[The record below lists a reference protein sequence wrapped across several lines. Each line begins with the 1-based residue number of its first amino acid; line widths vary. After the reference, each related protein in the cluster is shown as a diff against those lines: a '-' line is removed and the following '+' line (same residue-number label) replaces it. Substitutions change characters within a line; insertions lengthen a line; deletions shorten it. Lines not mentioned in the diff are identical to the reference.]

1 MPQQPEK
8 PQQPQLPNDT
18 RTQAIGSE
26 ELPYVNE
33 VEAALARKPRLGAR
47 FLSLAVGLFF
57 LILGIWANFAEIDE
71 VTHANGQVISSQRT
85 QIIQNLEGGILGAV
99 LVGEGEIVEKGT
111 PLAQLDNKLAESQ
124 YRDAQNRIL
133 ENELSIIRLDAELKG
148 ESPAFPEELSVSHPQ
163 AIADQMAIFHAREQQ
178 QNAEMGLLQSQ
189 YEQRSREV
197 EELTGRKRQTERS
210 LALAVEQRNIA
221 APLMQ
226 RRGVKWHVDLAGLNR
241 QWLLRAG
248 VLPDHVET
256 CGLCTACH
264 PDLFWSHRKMG
275 QARGSQIAMAALPL
289 PEETLL

>member
-26 ELPYVNE
+26 SSPTST
-33 VEAALARKPRLGAR
+33 RWKPHWRASRASGRAS
-47 FLSLAVGLFF
+47 LSLAVGLFF

-148 ESPAFPEELSVSHPQ
+148 ESPAFP
-163 AIADQMAIFHAREQQ
+163 
-178 QNAEMGLLQSQ
+178 
-189 YEQRSREV
+189 
-197 EELTGRKRQTERS
+197 GRT
-210 LALAVEQRNIA
+210 VGF
-221 APLMQ
+221 AP
-226 RRGVKWHVDLAGLNR
+226 AG
-241 QWLLRAG
+241 
-248 VLPDHVET
+248 
-256 CGLCTACH
+256 
-264 PDLFWSHRKMG
+264 HR
-275 QARGSQIAMAALPL
+275 
-289 PEETLL
+289 

>member
-111 PLAQLDNKLAESQ
+111 PLAPARQQTCREPIPRRPEQDL
-124 YRDAQNRIL
+124 
-133 ENELSIIRLDAELKG
+133 G
-148 ESPAFPEELSVSHPQ
+148 ERAFDHP
-163 AIADQMAIFHAREQQ
+163 
-178 QNAEMGLLQSQ
+178 
-189 YEQRSREV
+189 
-197 EELTGRKRQTERS
+197 
-210 LALAVEQRNIA
+210 
-221 APLMQ
+221 P
-226 RRGVKWHVDLAGLNR
+226 
-241 QWLLRAG
+241 
-248 VLPDHVET
+248 
-256 CGLCTACH
+256 
-264 PDLFWSHRKMG
+264 
-275 QARGSQIAMAALPL
+275 
-289 PEETLL
+289 

>member
-99 LVGEGEIVEKGT
+99 LVGEGHAACAARQQTCREPIPRRPEQD
-111 PLAQLDNKLAESQ
+111 L
-124 YRDAQNRIL
+124 
-133 ENELSIIRLDAELKG
+133 G
-148 ESPAFPEELSVSHPQ
+148 ERAFDHP
-163 AIADQMAIFHAREQQ
+163 
-178 QNAEMGLLQSQ
+178 
-189 YEQRSREV
+189 
-197 EELTGRKRQTERS
+197 
-210 LALAVEQRNIA
+210 
-221 APLMQ
+221 P
-226 RRGVKWHVDLAGLNR
+226 
-241 QWLLRAG
+241 
-248 VLPDHVET
+248 
-256 CGLCTACH
+256 
-264 PDLFWSHRKMG
+264 
-275 QARGSQIAMAALPL
+275 
-289 PEETLL
+289 

>member
-18 RTQAIGSE
+18 RNQAIGSE

-111 PLAQLDNKLAESQ
+111 PLA
-124 YRDAQNRIL
+124 
-133 ENELSIIRLDAELKG
+133 
-148 ESPAFPEELSVSHPQ
+148 
-163 AIADQMAIFHAREQQ
+163 
-178 QNAEMGLLQSQ
+178 
-189 YEQRSREV
+189 
-197 EELTGRKRQTERS
+197 
-210 LALAVEQRNIA
+210 
-221 APLMQ
+221 
-226 RRGVKWHVDLAGLNR
+226 
-241 QWLLRAG
+241 
-248 VLPDHVET
+248 
-256 CGLCTACH
+256 
-264 PDLFWSHRKMG
+264 
-275 QARGSQIAMAALPL
+275 
-289 PEETLL
+289 

>member
-8 PQQPQLPNDT
+8 PQQPQLPTDT
-18 RTQAIGSE
+18 RTQTIGSE

-124 YRDAQNRIL
+124 YRDAQNRISVEIHAGYVGDTL
-133 ENELSIIRLDAELKG
+133 RCLIDG
-148 ESPAFPEELSVSHPQ
+148 ESDDSRWPLT
-163 AIADQMAIFHAREQQ
+163 ART
-178 QNAEMGLLQSQ
+178 AG
-189 YEQRSREV
+189 
-197 EELTGRKRQTERS
+197 GRLVHLVGSPDAVGTYRDVKITDS
-210 LALAVEQRNIA
+210 NTWAL
-221 APLMQ
+221 
-226 RRGVKWHVDLAGLNR
+226 
-241 QWLLRAG
+241 
-248 VLPDHVET
+248 
-256 CGLCTACH
+256 
-264 PDLFWSHRKMG
+264 FG
-275 QARGSQIAMAALPL
+275 QLI
-289 PEETLL
+289 

>member
-133 ENELSIIRLDAELKG
+133 ENELSIIRLDAELNRPPSRKNCRFRTRRP
-148 ESPAFPEELSVSHPQ
+148 SLTRWPSSMPANSSRTPKWACCNRSMSS
-163 AIADQMAIFHAREQQ
+163 ARAKSK
-178 QNAEMGLLQSQ
+178 N
-189 YEQRSREV
+189 
-197 EELTGRKRQTERS
+197 
-210 LALAVEQRNIA
+210 
-221 APLMQ
+221 
-226 RRGVKWHVDLAGLNR
+226 
-241 QWLLRAG
+241 
-248 VLPDHVET
+248 
-256 CGLCTACH
+256 
-264 PDLFWSHRKMG
+264 
-275 QARGSQIAMAALPL
+275 
-289 PEETLL
+289 